1 MILSD
6 KSKGYLEQVGIQ
18 VRTARLRRN
27 MTIEQV
33 AKKAGISA
41 VTVLNIEKGL
51 PSVSLGKLMLV
62 LQVLDLEGT
71 VAFVAGDD
79 AEGRELQ
86 DGELRK
92 RARPAKKQSKKPAA
106 RVKKVSVKTKRKP

>member
-1 MILSD
+1 MELRK
-6 KSKGYLEQVGIQ
+6 KSKGYLTQMGEQV
-18 VRTARLRRN
+18 RSARLRRN
-27 MTIEQV
+27 LTVEQV
-33 AKKAGISA
+33 ARKAGISA

-92 RARPAKKQSKKPAA
+92 RARPVQKKKSKSGSK
-106 RVKKVSVKTKRKP
+106 VKKVSVKAKQKP